1 MKEDVK
7 LIVQQIADVL
17 LMNGGFLS
25 NPGLYTG
32 EMGLVLFF
40 TRYARYT
47 QNDLYMEYAYELME
61 KIQNRVHRGSPI
73 NYKEGLAGIGS
84 AIEYLVQNGF
94 FEADTDDVLEEFDE
108 RIFFRECLIKDR

>member
-1 MKEDVK
+1 MRTNTLSIIQK
-7 LIVQQIADVL
+7 ISDVL

-47 QNDLYMEYAYELME
+47 QNDLYLDYAYGLME
-61 KIQNRVHRGSPI
+61 KLQNRIHRDTSI
-73 NYKEGLAGIGS
+73 DYKQGLSGIGS

-94 FEADTDDVLEEFDE
+94 FEANTDE
-108 RIFFRECLIKDR
+108 IFTGVRSFFF